1 MYAWV
6 ICVLFFKLFCMT
18 CVVRRNWFVYH
29 KLGVDPS
36 NSRETAAIE
45 SEDIT
50 CGLVASGQGGSDSH

>member
-1 MYAWV
+1 
-6 ICVLFFKLFCMT
+6 MT